1 MKETKRIGIFM
12 DHVHANLIDVT
23 TDDIV
28 VTSVEAALLSEEMQ
42 EMHSRSEHVLNNKQQ
57 QLQAAY
63 YKQLADTIVNYHE
76 VLLFGPTNARTE
88 LYNILRS
95 DLAFSKITIEVQPAD
110 KMTPNQQNAFVK
122 KHFQLA

>member
-1 MKETKRIGIFM
+1 MKVTKRIGIFM
-12 DHVHANLIDVT
+12 DHAHASLIDVT
-23 TDDIV
+23 NDDIV
-28 VTSVEAALLSEEMQ
+28 VTSVEAAFLNEEKQ
-42 EMHSRSEHVLNNKQQ
+42 EMHSRSEHVMHNKQQ
-57 QLQAAY
+57 QQQAAY
-63 YKQLADTIVNYHE
+63 YKQLADAIVSYDE

-95 DLAFSKITIEVQPAD
+95 DLAFSKITIDVQPAD